1 MTNLVCDVAHK
12 NDMIPREIGRDKQPS
27 NLLQT
32 YTTTDGLQNFD
43 NTKRLP

>member
-12 NDMIPREIGRDKQPS
+12 NEMIPREIGRDKQPS
-27 NLLQT
+27 NQT